1 MNSVNIIGNIG
12 NDIDLKYTQSGIAVT
27 NINVAV
33 NEKFNGQEE
42 THWFRVTVWNKQ
54 AETLQQYCGKGSKVA
69 VSGRLRNNTF
79 TDKNGNERRD
89 TEITA
94 ISIDF
99 LDSRQDSNQQ
109 GYGNGQWSPTQGVNQ
124 KPQRSNQVQQ
134 QRQQGNTFTAQD
146 VKQNNTDPFAGD
158 KVEIQDSD
166 LPF

>member
-12 NDIDLKYTQSGIAVT
+12 NDIDVKYTGNGNAVT

-33 NEKFNGQEE
+33 NEYSNGEQV
-42 THWFRVTVWNKQ
+42 TQWFKVTVWGEK
-54 AETLQQYCGKGSKVA
+54 AENLAKYCGKGSKVG

-124 KPQRSNQVQQ
+124 KPQQSNQGQQ
-134 QRQQGNTFTAQD
+134 VNTFTAQD